1 MNKITILFVNH
12 KFQKCGVY
20 EFGQAIGNVLVNSK
34 KYNFLYREADNWK
47 EFFKIF
53 QKERPSIIIYNYH
66 PSTMGW
72 IGKNNGLI
80 INSHKIRVPQ
90 IGIIHEVTQ
99 KIADNANNI
108 IFDYHI
114 AADPTLLLKNP
125 IVYKTGRLIPHFQS
139 ESPHNQ
145 KINVGSFGFATDG
158 KGFTKIIEKVQ
169 EEFDDAIINLNIS
182 FAKYGDER
190 GDNARKIAETSHK
203 LLTKN
208 GIQLNISHE
217 HLSTEEILK
226 FLSKNDLNIFLYE
239 YQNDRG
245 ISSATDWAISVKRPF
260 AITKSSMFRHLF
272 DCFPSICIEDN
283 SLNTIFGNGFKSLE
297 RLCEEWSPE
306 NLIWDYER
314 IIDDILNQSRVLK
327 HPIQK
332 RISQFFDITKLNRY
346 NPYFSTHR
354 WVKKEDDNI
363 FDGFVNKNYTPIG
376 NSENVNRILDNSAR
390 EKYKNTLEF
399 IKDVA
404 PKIDAKKIS
413 EANIQQA
420 FVFDTAY
427 NLSQKKSTKILAVG
441 AFEDT
446 AAMALKKLGFQIEF
460 IDPIINYDLST
471 FMTKPSVKEQS
482 YDIIIST
489 SVIEHVEDDEKFI
502 QDISSLLKIGGW
514 GILTCDFYNDYK
526 NGDDI
531 PHEDY
536 RFYTKKDLSER
547 LLHNIPDCK
556 IVGTPDW
563 DCDYY
568 DFVYLNRY
576 RYTFA
581 SLVFIKVAR

>member
-1 MNKITILFVNH
+1 MNKITVLFVNH
-12 KFQKCGVY
+12 KFQKCGIY
-20 EFGQAIGNVLVNSK
+20 EFGQVIGNVLVRSK
-34 KYNFLYREADNWK
+34 KYNFIYREADSWK
-47 EFFKIF
+47 EFAEIF

-72 IGKNNGLI
+72 IGEKNGLI

-99 KIADNANNI
+99 KIADNANDV

-125 IVYKTGRLIPHFQS
+125 IVYKTGRLIPRFQS
-139 ESPHNQ
+139 KLSNNH
-145 KINVGSFGFATDG
+145 KINVGSFGFATEG

-182 FAKYGDER
+182 FAKYGDES
-190 GDNARKIAETSHK
+190 GDNARRIAEACHK
-203 LLTKN
+203 ILTKE
-208 GIQLNISHE
+208 GIELKISHN
-217 HLSTEEILK
+217 HLRTEEILK
-226 FLSKNDLNIFLYE
+226 FLSKNDLNVFLYE
-239 YQNDRG
+239 YQDGRG

-272 DCFPSICIEDN
+272 DCYPSICIENN
-283 SLNTIFGNGFKSLE
+283 SLKTILGNGSEHLE

-314 IIDDILNQSRVLK
+314 ITGDILNKLRESKTPL
-327 HPIQK
+327 QK
-332 RISQFFDITKLNRY
+332 RISQFFDIMKLNRF
-346 NPYFSTHR
+346 NPYISTQR
-354 WVKKEDDNI
+354 WVKKGDENT
-363 FDGFVNKNYTPIG
+363 FDGFIDKNYIPIG
-376 NSENVNRILDNSAR
+376 DNQNLNRILDNSAR
-390 EKYKNTLEF
+390 EKYKIALEF

-404 PKIDAKKIS
+404 PKINAKKIP

-427 NLSQKKSTKILAVG
+427 NLSKKQFTKILSVG

-446 AAMALKKLGFQIEF
+446 AAIALKKLGFQIEF

-471 FMTKPSVKEQS
+471 FMTKPSVKKQS

-489 SVIEHVEDDEKFI
+489 SVIEHVEDDENFI
-502 QDISSLLKIGGW
+502 KDISSLLKIGGW
-514 GILTCDFYNDYK
+514 GILTCDFNNNYK
-526 NGDDI
+526 NGDEI

-536 RFYTKKDLSER
+536 RFYTKKDLSKR
-547 LLHNIPDCK
+547 LLGNIPDCK

-581 SLVFIKVAR
+581 SFVFTKKSI